1 MSKVLVITT
10 SLRAKSNSD
19 ALAEKL
25 AAGAL
30 DAGHEVETVS
40 LKGKKIAYCTGC
52 LACQRT
58 QRCVQNDD
66 AVQIAEKVK
75 NTDVLVF
82 VTPIYYYEM
91 SGQMKTLLDRLN
103 PLYSSDYRFRRIY
116 MLSTAAEDEET
127 VPAKAESGL
136 QGWVDCFEKVEL
148 CKTLFCGGINAPG
161 EAAGTEEALRR
172 AYDCGRGI
180 R

>member
-136 QGWVDCFEKVEL
+136 QGWVDCFEKAEL

-172 AYDCGRGI
+172 AYDFGRGI